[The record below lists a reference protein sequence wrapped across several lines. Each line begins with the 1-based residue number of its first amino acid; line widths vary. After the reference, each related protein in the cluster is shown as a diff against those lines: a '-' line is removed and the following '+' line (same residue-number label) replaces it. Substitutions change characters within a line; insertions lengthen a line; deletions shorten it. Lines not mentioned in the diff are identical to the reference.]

1 MVSPG
6 HMYIEI
12 KLHGLNRLY
21 INVYIAIHTYD
32 ICIKTIL
39 KEEVMNLGGGMLGK
53 RNSRGNK
60 VGDM

>member
-6 HMYIEI
+6 HVHIEI

-21 INVYIAIHTYD
+21 INVHIAIHTYD
-32 ICIKTIL
+32 IWITTIL